1 MATKQV
7 ELSRV
12 VYRANGETVRV
23 RLEERAEFKN
33 EEKAILFD
41 SSRCSGCKGC
51 MVACKTW
58 NKLPSPL
65 KKNSQKQGWKASLQC
80 PYDLGSNTRLTITF
94 DEADNGKKWGVNW
107 AIGRRACMHCTD
119 AGCVTVCPSGALY
132 YDETGM
138 VTYDVEKCIGC
149 SYCKGACPFDV
160 PRHVNSNDLS
170 GTTLRINKC
179 TGCPDRIRH
188 GMAPAC
194 VTTCQPGALMF
205 GNRDEMIA
213 LAKERV
219 ALLQDKGF
227 SKARVYGIDEVGGTH
242 VIHVLKYGIEQ
253 YELPD
258 HPSVS
263 GLTTA
268 SQIMK
273 PVLGIGSVALVAGL
287 GLCFLMGVGYKRDE
301 LRYDEINHDVIDV
314 DTGEIVK
321 HIDKE
326 AGER

>member
-1 MATKQV
+1 MATEQRELIRNHLDVQNPYV
-7 ELSRV
+7 E
-12 VYRANGETVRV
+12 EQ
-23 RLEERAEFKN
+23 
-33 EEKAILFD
+33 KAILFD

-65 KKNSQKQGWKASLQC
+65 KTDASKENWRASLQC
-80 PYDLGSNTRLTITF
+80 PYDVGPNTRLTITF
-94 DEADNGKKWGVNW
+94 NEEPSDSPYRPINW

-119 AGCVTVCPSGALY
+119 AGCVTACPSGALY
-132 YDETGM
+132 HDKTGM
-138 VTYDVEKCIGC
+138 VTYDRNKCIGC
-149 SYCKGACPFDV
+149 SYCKGACPFDI
-160 PRHVNSNDLS
+160 PRHTGGNDLS
-170 GTTLRINKC
+170 GMSIRINKC

-188 GMAPAC
+188 GMDPAC

-213 LAKERV
+213 IANERV
-219 ALLQDKGF
+219 ALLQGKGF
-227 SKARVYGIDEVGGTH
+227 DKARVYGVDELGGMH
-242 VIHVLKYGIEQ
+242 VISVLKYDISQ
-253 YELPD
+253 YRLPEN
-258 HPSVS
+258 PSIS
-263 GLTTA
+263 GLATA

-273 PVLGIGSVALVAGL
+273 PVLGIGAIALVAGL
-287 GLCFLMGVGYKRDE
+287 GLCFIMGVGYRRDE
-301 LRYDEINHDVIDV
+301 LRYDEVNHDVIDV

>member
-1 MATKQV
+1 MSKIQT
-7 ELSRV
+7 ELNRV
-12 VYRANGETVRV
+12 HLDSQNQYA
-23 RLEERAEFKN
+23 A

-51 MVACKTW
+51 MVACKQW

-65 KKNSQKQGWKASLQC
+65 ELNSQEWNASLQC

-94 DEADNGKKWGVNW
+94 NEKESESPYRPIDW

-119 AGCVTVCPSGALY
+119 AGCVKVCPSGALF

-138 VTYDVEKCIGC
+138 VTYDADKCIGC
-149 SYCKGACPFDV
+149 SYCVGACPFDV
-160 PRHVNSNDLS
+160 PRHINTGDIS
-170 GTTLRINKC
+170 GTSIRINKC

-188 GMAPAC
+188 GMDPAC

-205 GNRDEMIA
+205 GSRDDMIKIA
-213 LAKERV
+213 NERV
-219 ALLQDKGF
+219 GLLQSKGF
-227 SKARVYGIDEVGGTH
+227 DKARVYGVDEVGGTH
-242 VIHVLKYGIEQ
+242 VIHVLKFGIDQ
-253 YELPD
+253 YELPEN
-258 HPSVS
+258 PQISP
-263 GLTTA
+263 LTSA

-273 PVLGIGSVALVAGL
+273 PVLGVGFVLLVLGL
-287 GLCFLMGVGYKRDE
+287 GACFVSGIGYKRDE
-301 LRYDEINHDVIDV
+301 LRYDEVGHDVINV

-321 HIDKE
+321 HIDHE